1 MRYVFD
7 IDGTI
12 CTNTNGAYE
21 NAIPFVSRIEKIN
34 KLYDEGNHITIFTAR
49 GMNSYKN
56 NQIEAINKYYSFTEK
71 QLKFW
76 NIKYHDLILGKPQ
89 GDFYIDD
96 KGIKDEHFFTNE
108 FCP

>member
-12 CTNTNGAYE
+12 CNNTNGAYE
-21 NAIPFVSRIEKIN
+21 NAVPFTDRIDKIN
-34 KLYDEGNHITIFTAR
+34 KLYDEGNHITMFTAR

-56 NQIEAINKYYSFTEK
+56 NQIEAINKYYSFTET
-71 QLKFW
+71 QLKLW
-76 NIKYHDLILGKPQ
+76 NVKYHNLILGKPQ

-96 KGIKDEHFFTNE
+96 KGVKDEHFFANE
-108 FCP
+108 FCS